1 MTPYSYERNF
11 RMKIIACLLDNIWMA
26 KYGSAIIQ
34 PAYFES
40 EDEIRIVQSIFN
52 YREAYQL
59 SPSDPDDLIVL
70 AGADYAS
77 TVYAI
82 FDIKEGG
89 EYRLAA
95 DEAIKFA
102 KQQAAKIA
110 IVEGID
116 DIGKGDFATA
126 IERMKEALKVGDNL
140 LSTGI
145 DPVADAD
152 KWLFDM
158 YMDKVPTGQFHLDQV
173 LNGGLGVPELG
184 VILAPPNAGKS
195 MELINI
201 GYGAASIPSGKNVVH
216 FTHEM
221 KAADVAT
228 RYAARMVFR
237 FPNAEGEDMVA
248 YQDQLVEKARRV
260 MKGKIRII
268 GGAHKMTTSE
278 FESHMDR
285 LVDEGFKPG
294 LIIDDYLDL
303 MVPPR
308 HYNERRFELSSTY
321 EWARAMSE
329 KYQCPFWTASQG
341 NRASLTKEIITM
353 QDIAEDIGKGAV
365 CDVMVALCQTY
376 DEAQKEQ
383 CRLFLAKVRNASKKV
398 PLIACKFFSNSQA
411 IITTGF
417 TERKGQEEKDA

>member
-126 IERMKEALKVGDNL
+126 IERMKDALKVGDNL

-158 YMDKVPTGQFHLDQV
+158 YMDKVATGQFHLDQV

-195 MELINI
+195 MELIRHR
-201 GYGAASIPSGKNVVH
+201 V
-216 FTHEM
+216 
-221 KAADVAT
+221 
-228 RYAARMVFR
+228 
-237 FPNAEGEDMVA
+237 
-248 YQDQLVEKARRV
+248 RR
-260 MKGKIRII
+260 
-268 GGAHKMTTSE
+268 
-278 FESHMDR
+278 
-285 LVDEGFKPG
+285 
-294 LIIDDYLDL
+294 
-303 MVPPR
+303 
-308 HYNERRFELSSTY
+308 
-321 EWARAMSE
+321 
-329 KYQCPFWTASQG
+329 
-341 NRASLTKEIITM
+341 SLHS
-353 QDIAEDIGKGAV
+353 
-365 CDVMVALCQTY
+365 
-376 DEAQKEQ
+376 
-383 CRLFLAKVRNASKKV
+383 F
-398 PLIACKFFSNSQA
+398 
-411 IITTGF
+411 
-417 TERKGQEEKDA
+417 GQECGSFHP